1 MNQSLAVFHGN
12 QLSII
17 DHAGRKWLTADQVGH
32 CLGYN
37 EANSRKGVNKLY
49 NAHSDEFTEQDT
61 GIAEMATPGG
71 KQQMR
76 IFSGTGC
83 IKLGFF
89 ANTPRAKD
97 FRTWASKELDDRQSA
112 PAPTATPL
120 ESNMASLAGD
130 MASLARGLKTIVTK
144 MNVTGRYIGLL
155 EVNQKGRNRV
165 TPEVRRKVMVLKG
178 EGMSNSDVG
187 RLLRISPASVSLIFN
202 GKYPDTKVEDDQPS
216 IAERLDAMIER
227 EQAEAVARLEGG
239 DQ

>member
-1 MNQSLAVFHGN
+1 MEQLIPAEFHGTP
-12 QLSII
+12 LSIV
-17 DHAGRKWLTADQVGH
+17 DHAGKKWLTAEEIGR

-37 EANSRKGVNKLY
+37 DSNLGTGIRVLY
-49 NAHSDEFTEQDT
+49 NRHSDEFTDSDT
-61 GIAEMATPGG
+61 CRINLTRQGQNRE
-71 KQQMR
+71 MR
-76 IFSGTGC
+76 IFSDTGC

-97 FRTWASKELDDRQSA
+97 FRTWASKELAARQEPA
-112 PAPTATPL
+112 PAPL
-120 ESNMASLAGD
+120 ESNMASLASD
-130 MASLARGLKTIVTK
+130 MSELARGMKTIITQ

-155 EVNQKGRNRV
+155 ELNQKARNRV

-202 GKYPDTKVEDDQPS
+202 GKYPDTNVKDDQPS

-227 EQAEAVARLEGG
+227 EQADLVARLEGA
-239 DQ
+239 Q